1 MSERFAK
8 VRTLLAVYFAY
19 MLEYRAEIV
28 FWILG
33 GLVPFFF
40 MAAWSE
46 AARQGYTAYT
56 PLQYARYFFAV
67 FIARQL
73 SVVWAN
79 WTFSD
84 WVRTGKLSFH
94 LLQPLDP
101 AWRIFADHVA
111 ERGVRLPLLVLIGMV
126 FALLFPG
133 ALVWPGWAPLLLGL
147 AASTLAFL
155 LSFLVAYA
163 VGLLSFWFEDAT
175 EIFELWY
182 VLVLFFSGMLAP
194 LSLYPEA
201 VQRVLLWTPFP
212 HLVYLPAS
220 YWSGLESP
228 DPRGF
233 AVLGAW
239 TLAFF
244 AAVRLLWWLG
254 RRRYSAMGA

>member
-1 MSERFAK
+1 VSALTAK
-8 VRTLLAVYFAY
+8 MRTLLSVYYAY

-28 FWILG
+28 FWVLG

-46 AARQGYTAYT
+46 AARQGHTAYT
-56 PLQYARYFFAV
+56 PGEYERYFFAV

-73 SVVWAN
+73 AIVWAN

-101 AWRIFADHVA
+101 AWRILADHAA
-111 ERGVRLPLLVLIGMV
+111 ERGVRLPMLALIGFV

-155 LSFLVAYA
+155 LSFLVAYS

-182 VLVLFFSGMLAP
+182 VLMLFFSGMLAP

-201 VQRVLLWTPFP
+201 VQRAVYYTPFP

-220 YWSGLESP
+220 YWSGLEP
-228 DPRGF
+228 ADPRGF
-233 AVLGAW
+233 AVLGFW
-239 TLAFF
+239 TLVFF
-244 AAVRLLWWLG
+244 AVARLLWRAG
-254 RRRYSAMGA
+254 RRRFSAMGA